1 MTGSDN
7 EHALVWDLKW
17 YETLIKPT
25 RGSGEHMVDE
35 SVYQIQVGWGGKGE
49 YPSFKVAGRKLLR
62 E

>member
-1 MTGSDN
+1 
-7 EHALVWDLKW
+7 
-17 YETLIKPT
+17 
-25 RGSGEHMVDE
+25 MVDE